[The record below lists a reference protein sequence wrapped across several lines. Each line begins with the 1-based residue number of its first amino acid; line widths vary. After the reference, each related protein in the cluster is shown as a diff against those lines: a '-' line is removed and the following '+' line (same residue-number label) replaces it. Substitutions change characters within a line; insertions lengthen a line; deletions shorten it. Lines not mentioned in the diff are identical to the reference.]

1 MPYVDLTYIV
11 TRPLALA
18 AAHAL
23 SSLIFLALA
32 FLLGLSLEVR
42 LHYHPGLALGPVRG
56 ARDLRARGKR
66 RANAH
71 DNARAK

>member
-1 MPYVDLTYIV
+1 MRYVGLTYIV

-32 FLLGLSLEVR
+32 FLLGLSLEAR
-42 LHYHPGLALGPVRG
+42 LLYHPGRALGPVRG

-71 DNARAK
+71 DDARAK